1 MKGRFGYASFL
12 DEPGIEK
19 LLDFTEVKSSFL
31 RPVTPCVS
39 QREPFSLHNV
49 VSLVGNG
56 FPPSLSAELAT
67 AFSLA
72 YIFLQGGLQSLQL
85 SSVSSVVLAA
95 RHKEIP

>member
-1 MKGRFGYASFL
+1 MKGRFGYACFL

-19 LLDFTEVKSSFL
+19 LLDFTEAKSSFL
-31 RPVTPCVS
+31 KPVTPCVS

-72 YIFLQGGLQSLQL
+72 YIFLRYGWACG
-85 SSVSSVVLAA
+85 VLLPRRVRLRAN
-95 RHKEIP
+95 RFKEIP